1 MEHDASRY
9 PVTPTASRGSSV
21 GVESLARARGR
32 GRLIF
37 AHQADATAVGDL
49 YQEGSL
55 RICLPRR
62 ERGALFAAVLV
73 NSAGGLTGGDDFAL
87 EASWPA
93 GSRATVTTQAA
104 ERAYRALPGLGPA
117 TVSTR
122 LEVGAG
128 AVAEWLPQ
136 EAILFDRCALD
147 RRLEV
152 ALAAGAWFLGIE
164 SLVFGRQAMG
174 ENVSQGSLRDT
185 IDVRRDGRRVLLDR
199 LRLDG
204 PVADLLARPAVA
216 AGARA
221 VATIVHVA
229 SDAEHKIG
237 VVRERASALRGV
249 EVGASA
255 WDGMLVARVLAPGGA
270 ALRAATIELLAPL
283 RDGRPLPRVWSC

>member
-1 MEHDASRY
+1 MEQDASRSL
-9 PVTPTASRGSSV
+9 VTPAASRDAPGIA
-21 GVESLARARGR
+21 SLARARGR
-32 GRLIF
+32 GRLVF
-37 AHQADATAVGDL
+37 AHDADTTALADL
-49 YQEGSL
+49 NQEGSL

-62 ERGALFAAVLV
+62 ERGALFAAVMV
-73 NSAGGLTGGDDFAL
+73 NTAGGLTGGDDFAL
-87 EASWPA
+87 EVSWPP

-104 ERAYRALPGLGPA
+104 ERVYRALRALGPA
-117 TVSTR
+117 TVSTK

-136 EAILFDRCALD
+136 ETILFDRSALD

-152 ALAAGAWFLGIE
+152 SLAFGAWFLGIE
-164 SLVFGRQAMG
+164 SLVFGREAMG
-174 ENVSQGSLRDT
+174 ESVSEGSLRDT
-185 IDVRRDGRRVLLDR
+185 IDVRRGGQRLLLDR

-204 PVADLLARPAVA
+204 PVANLLARPAVA

-237 VVRERASALRGV
+237 VVRERASALPGV
-249 EVGASA
+249 EVGAST